1 MNMTLKPF
9 QRWRIII
16 IFLYREDERELI
28 SICKQMNVSL
38 ISYSPLVAGHL
49 ARVMWKSD

>member
-28 SICKQMNVSL
+28 SICKQMNVLL
-38 ISYSPLVAGHL
+38 IPYSPLTVGHL